1 MFGGKGKKNGDERIP
16 PENNNILSVR
26 GALVSSVRFR
36 GWVCLGLLVICI
48 LSLCSTVCMSM
59 QKKIVVG
66 IDGDGRPHLLTA
78 SSQNIELDLYVRDC
92 VGRLMSFSRSNVDD
106 NVAYLSKMSTEQ
118 FIKSWELNMGGAF
131 IRGVKE
137 YDVVQIF
144 TVDKV
149 IVESLSDKG
158 FTAKV
163 YGSKLRSDNLVK
175 KVVPL
180 QEVLTIS
187 AMKGDITKNNPWG
200 YYINAVKED
209 ALN

>member
-1 MFGGKGKKNGDERIP
+1 
-16 PENNNILSVR
+16 
-26 GALVSSVRFR
+26 
-36 GWVCLGLLVICI
+36 
-48 LSLCSTVCMSM
+48 
-59 QKKIVVG
+59 
-66 IDGDGRPHLLTA
+66 
-78 SSQNIELDLYVRDC
+78 
-92 VGRLMSFSRSNVDD
+92 
-106 NVAYLSKMSTEQ
+106 
-118 FIKSWELNMGGAF
+118 MGGAF

-187 AMKGDITKNNPWG
+187 AMKGDITKIILG
-200 YYINAVKED
+200 VIT
-209 ALN
+209 